1 MTRAG
6 RGTRMRPIRVSNG
19 SPILSLDDPAFRR
32 YGRRLDRDF
41 SLLVDW
47 VDAKTTVPAEGNA
60 YVTSVEEME
69 GIAEYRTWLAR
80 FYGLLPYEIGY
91 CIGRNSTLN
100 GLEYHKGS
108 EINVAA
114 TDLILLLAGLD
125 QVENNTL
132 DAAAVRAFRLERGD
146 AVELYATCLHFAPCR
161 VSDEGFKAVVIL
173 PRGTNEPLPDRGI
186 EPLSGEDRLL
196 FAVNKWL
203 LAHPDRKPLMEKG
216 AFPGIRGENIEVC
229 YA

>member
-1 MTRAG
+1 VRT
-6 RGTRMRPIRVSNG
+6 IHVSNG
-19 SPILSLDDPAFRR
+19 NPVLPLGDPAFRR

-47 VDAKTTVPAEGNA
+47 VDAKTTIPAEGSA
-60 YVTSVEEME
+60 YSASVEEME

-91 CIGRNSTLN
+91 CVGRNTTLN

-114 TDLILLLAGLD
+114 TDLVLLLACLD
-125 QVENNTL
+125 QVEDNTL
-132 DAAAVRAFRLERGD
+132 DVADVRAFHLERGD

-161 VSDEGFKAVVIL
+161 VADEGFKAVVIL
-173 PRGTNEPLPDRGI
+173 PRGTNEPLPADRPA
-186 EPLSGEDRLL
+186 PLSGEDKLL

-203 LAHPDRKPLMEKG
+203 LAHPGRKPLMERG
-216 AFPGIRGENIEVC
+216 AFPGIRGENIEVR